1 MKTKISILVVLCG
14 IVLIPSALNAQVVFS
29 DLNMSTPGN
38 WTVNNSFGALNA
50 NPIDYQANFGVSYT
64 SALGVPQDPYSSSTT
79 ALQLK
84 VNETSANQAGVSASP
99 TSLLLSGAFTM
110 TFDMWWNYNSG
121 GFTAG
126 SSQIGAYGLTTAYN
140 QVQGPSGVGSGQL
153 FGVLTDNGSSTAYR
167 GYNGGTALPVAAY
180 AAGSQSSAN
189 AYYTA
194 LFPSMS
200 VPATE
205 TALDANQS
213 GSSAAG
219 TPSFRWVQVNVTYSG
234 GILSESLNGTLIA
247 SYTIAS
253 VGPDIFL
260 GMFDINSSGAG
271 VTGLADQNYTLFDN
285 VVVTQIPEPASCAL
299 GILGGA
305 GLFLIRRRSRK
316 V

>member
-1 MKTKISILVVLCG
+1 MKTKI
-14 IVLIPSALNAQVVFS
+14 IVLGVFCGMALLPSALNAQVVFS
-29 DLNMSTPGN
+29 DLNMNTPGS

-99 TSLLLSGAFTM
+99 TSLLLSGAFSL

-121 GFTAG
+121 GFTTG

-140 QVQGPSGVGSGQL
+140 QVQGPSGIGSGQL

-167 GYNGGTALPVAAY
+167 SYNGGAALPVGAY

-194 LFPSMS
+194 LFPSAS

-205 TALDANQS
+205 TALDSNQS
-213 GSSAAG
+213 GSTAAG
-219 TPSFRWVQVNVTYSG
+219 TPSFRWVQVAVTYSG
-234 GILSESLNGTLIA
+234 GVLSESLNGTLIA
-247 SYTIAS
+247 SYSVAS

-260 GMFDINSSGAG
+260 GMYDINSSGAG
-271 VTGLADQNYTLFDN
+271 VTGLADQNYVLFDN
-285 VVVTQIPEPASCAL
+285 LAVTQIPEPTSCAL

-305 GLFLIRRRSRK
+305 GLFLVRRRSRK
-316 V
+316 A

>member
-1 MKTKISILVVLCG
+1 MNTKT
-14 IVLIPSALNAQVVFS
+14 IVLGVCCGLALLPSALNAQFS
-29 DLNMSTPGN
+29 DLTMTDPGN
-38 WTVNNSFGALNA
+38 WTVNNSFGALNG

-84 VNETSANQAGVSASP
+84 VNETAANQAGVSASP
-99 TSLLLSGAFTM
+99 TSLLLSGPFTM

-121 GFTAG
+121 GFTTG
-126 SSQIGAYGLTTAYN
+126 SSQIGAYGLTTAAN
-140 QVQGPSGVGSGQL
+140 QVQGPSGVGAGQL

-167 GYNGGTALPVAAY
+167 GYNGGTALPVGDY

-194 LFPSMS
+194 LFPSVS

-213 GSSAAG
+213 GSTAAG
-219 TPSFRWVQVNVTYSG
+219 TPSFRWVQVAVTYSG
-234 GILSESLNGTLIA
+234 GVLSESLNGTLIA
-247 SYTIAS
+247 SYTTAS
-253 VGPDIFL
+253 IDPDIFL
-260 GMFDINSSGAG
+260 GMYDINNGSAG

-285 VVVTQIPEPASCAL
+285 LVVTSVPEPATCAL
-299 GILGGA
+299 AILGGA
-305 GLFLIRRRSRK
+305 GLFLARRRTRK
-316 V
+316 A

>member
-1 MKTKISILVVLCG
+1 MKPTIRVLSVLCG
-14 IVLIPSALNAQVVFS
+14 MALIPSVLNAQVVFS
-29 DLNMSTPGN
+29 DLNMSTPGS

-50 NPIDYQANFGVSYT
+50 NPIDYQANFGISYT
-64 SALGVPQDPYSSSTT
+64 STLGVPQDPYSSSTT

-84 VNETSANQAGVSASP
+84 VNETSANQASVSASP

-167 GYNGGTALPVAAY
+167 GYNAGSAIPLAAY
-180 AAGSQSSAN
+180 AGGSQNSSA

-205 TALDANQS
+205 TTLDANQS
-213 GSSAAG
+213 GSTAAG
-219 TPSFRWVQVNVTYSG
+219 TPSFRWVQVAVTYSG
-234 GILSESLNGTLIA
+234 GVLSESLNGTLIA
-247 SYTIAS
+247 SYTTAS
-253 VGPDIFL
+253 IDPDIFL
-260 GMFDINSSGAG
+260 GMYDINSGSAG
-271 VTGLADQNYTLFDN
+271 VSGLADQNYVLFDN
-285 VVVTQIPEPASCAL
+285 LVVTQVPEPTTCAL
-299 GILGGA
+299 AVLGGF
-305 GLFLIRRRSRK
+305 GLFLARRRK
-316 V
+316 P